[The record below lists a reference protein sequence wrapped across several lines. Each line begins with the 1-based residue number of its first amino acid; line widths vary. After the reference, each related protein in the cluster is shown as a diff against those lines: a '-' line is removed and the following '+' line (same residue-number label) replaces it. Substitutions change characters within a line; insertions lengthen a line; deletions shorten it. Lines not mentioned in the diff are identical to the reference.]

1 MFSVQKQD
9 FMGNWIEVYRAQKWD
24 DANNFREG
32 QKPDEKSEMRIVN
45 I

>member
-1 MFSVQKQD
+1 MYSVQKQD
-9 FMGNWIEVYRAQKWD
+9 FMGNWVEVYRAQKWN

-32 QKPDEKSEMRIVN
+32 SSPGKKSEMRIVN